1 MEPKVLFVDDEKYI
15 LSSFTRQFQT
25 DFNMQTAESGIKG
38 LEIIEKEGPVAVVF
52 SDYRMPEMNGVEFL
66 SNVREISPD
75 TVRFMLTGQADFD
88 ALIKVINEGQIY
100 RFLTKPCPPDI
111 IKKNIEDGISQYNL
125 VISEKILLEKTLSG
139 SIKVL
144 TDILSLVSPQAFSRA
159 SRVRRII
166 QEFIDK
172 MHIKSSWQ
180 LEIAAML
187 SQIGCVTVPDF
198 IISKVYNNKE
208 LLPNEF
214 PMFQNH
220 PRIGSEMLANIPRLK
235 PVAKIIEYQEKL
247 FNGHGVPND
256 DIAGENIP
264 LGSRILKIALDFD
277 SFLQSGAKKENI
289 LEVLNQRT
297 KLGWYDERL
306 IRILEKPV
314 VKRKKFIS
322 TEVTLN
328 KLDDTMILADDLFN
342 KRGTILLGSK
352 GQEITKSFI
361 YRLVNIHKNEGIQQP
376 IKVVYSLDTD
386 E

>member
-1 MEPKVLFVDDEKYI
+1 MEYKILFVDDDENI
-15 LSSFTRQFQT
+15 LSSFERQFHT
-25 DFNMQTAESGIKG
+25 IYKTFTANSGALG
-38 LEIIEKEGPVAVVF
+38 LDLIEKEDPVALVV

-66 SNVREISPD
+66 KRVREISPN
-75 TVRFMLTGQADFD
+75 TVRFMLTGQADLE
-88 ALIKVINEGQIY
+88 AVIKVINEGQIF
-100 RFLTKPCPPDI
+100 RMLTKPCLPDLM
-111 IKKNIEDGISQYNL
+111 KKNIEDGIDQYKL
-125 VISEKILLEKTLSG
+125 IISEKILLEKTLG
-139 SIKVL
+139 GAVRVL

-159 SRVRRII
+159 SRIRRIV

-172 MHIKSSWQ
+172 MQLKNPWQ

-220 PRIGSEMLANIPRLK
+220 PKIGSEMIANIPRLK
-235 PVAKIIEYQEKL
+235 QVAKIIEYQEKL
-247 FNGHGVPND
+247 FNGSGVPKD
-256 DIAGENIP
+256 SLAGEDIP
-264 LGSRILKIALDFD
+264 LGARILKLSLDYD
-277 SFLQSGAKKENI
+277 SLIQSGAKKENI
-289 LEVLNQRT
+289 MEIINQRT

-306 IRILEKPV
+306 VKILSDPV

-328 KLDDTMILADDLFN
+328 KLTENMVLADDLYN
-342 KRGTILLGSK
+342 KKFTMLLGSK
-352 GQEITKSFI
+352 GQEVTRSFI

-376 IKVVYSLDTD
+376 IKVVYPLD

>member
-1 MEPKVLFVDDEKYI
+1 M
-15 LSSFTRQFQT
+15 
-25 DFNMQTAESGIKG
+25 MIKIFYLRLNGADG
-38 LEIIEKEGPVAVVF
+38 LAIIEKEGPVAVVL
-52 SDYRMPEMNGVEFL
+52 SDYRMPAMNGAEFL
-66 SNVREISPD
+66 SGVREISPD
-75 TVRFMLTGQADFD
+75 TVRMMLTGQADFD

-100 RFLTKPCPPDI
+100 RFLSKPCPPDL
-111 IKKNIEDGISQYNL
+111 IKKNIEDGIVQYNL
-125 VISEKILLEKTLSG
+125 IVSEKVLLEKTLSG

-159 SRVRRII
+159 SRVRRIT

-172 MHIKSSWQ
+172 MQIQHPWQ

-198 IISKVYNNKE
+198 IISKVYNSKD

-220 PRIGSEMLANIPRLK
+220 PKIGSEMLANIPRLK

-247 FNGHGVPND
+247 FNGQGVPKD
-256 DIAGENIP
+256 DVSGEKIP
-264 LGSRILKIALDFD
+264 LGSRILKIALDYD
-277 SFLQSGAKKENI
+277 SLIQSGAKKENI
-289 LEVLNQRT
+289 LEVLNQRV

-306 IRILEKPV
+306 IKILEKPV

-328 KLDDTMILADDLFN
+328 KLDDTMILAEDLLN

-386 E
+386 D